1 MSKIRTGLTVA
12 GLGLAL
18 AHWAIAVAQQP
29 DRSKPAR
36 AEFACL
42 TSAREDFQNGKL
54 ALLKDP
60 LKKSIETLV
69 SERRLEEQ
77 YCLRVARCVAR
88 TETGPAADLQA
99 PIDFSSCLEEVA
111 LEKYDA
117 KKRGD

>member
-1 MSKIRTGLTVA
+1 MSKIRTGLIV

-18 AHWAIAVAQQP
+18 AYWAAAMAQQP

-54 ALLKDP
+54 ALLKDSV
-60 LKKSIETLV
+60 KKTIETLV

-77 YCLRVARCVAR
+77 YCLRIARCVVR
-88 TETGPAADLQA
+88 TEAGPGAELQA
-99 PIDFSSCLEEVA
+99 PIEFSNCLEEVS

-117 KKRGD
+117 KKRGE

>member
-1 MSKIRTGLTVA
+1 MSKIRTGLII

-18 AHWAIAVAQQP
+18 AYGAAAMAQQP

-42 TSAREDFQNGKL
+42 TSAREDFQNAKL
-54 ALLKDP
+54 ALLKDSV
-60 LKKSIETLV
+60 KRTIETLV
-69 SERRLEEQ
+69 SERRVEEQ
-77 YCLRVARCVAR
+77 YCLRIARCVAR

-99 PIDFSSCLEEVA
+99 PIEFSNCLEEVS

-117 KKRGD
+117 KKRGE